1 MAITS
6 EIVKKL
12 RDKTGAG
19 MMDCRKALTENNGD
33 FDASIDWLRK
43 KGQKVAA
50 LRGDREAK
58 EGVVLAKTTSDNKT
72 GITLCVSSETD
83 FVSKNAEFIA
93 FAQSIMDAAIENNVK
108 SVDELNEVHI
118 NGAKIA
124 DLINDKLASIGEK
137 IGVSK
142 FERID
147 AEFVSS
153 YIHGANRMGVLVGLN
168 KALPEVGKD
177 IAMQIAAMNPI
188 AIDQEG
194 IDASVINREI
204 EIGKEQARQEGKPES
219 MLEQRHMDLAASIQ
233 KVTEDAVLRMGRMI
247 HRETGMKNLVL
258 AGGVALNCV
267 ANGKLLREGPFESI
281 WIQPAAGDAGG
292 ALGAAL
298 FVHHQL
304 LEGAF
309 LELDLVQNLTR
320 LGIRHLKR
328 FPGLS
333 A

>member
-1 MAITS
+1 MSTVTITAA
-6 EIVKKL
+6 EINKL
-12 RDKTGAG
+12 RQMTGAG

-58 EGVVLAKTTSDNKT
+58 EGVVLAKTTADNKT

-93 FAQSIMDAAIENNVK
+93 FAQSIMDAAIDSNVK
-108 SVDELNEVHI
+108 SADELSEVHI
-118 NGAKIA
+118 NGAKIS

-177 IAMQIAAMNPI
+177 IAMQIAAMNPVAVDSSSVSAEVI
-188 AIDQEG
+188 EREKAIIFDLIKNDPKMVGKPDEM
-194 IDASVINREI
+194 ISK
-204 EIGKEQARQEGKPES
+204 IGEGKLNAFFKES
-219 MLEQRHMDLAASIQ
+219 TLLAQAFVKDGGMSVGDYIKSKDNEL
-233 KVTEDAVLRMGRMI
+233 KVISFKR
-247 HRETGMKNLVL
+247 
-258 AGGVALNCV
+258 VAL
-267 ANGKLLREGPFESI
+267 G
-281 WIQPAAGDAGG
+281 
-292 ALGAAL
+292 
-298 FVHHQL
+298 
-304 LEGAF
+304 
-309 LELDLVQNLTR
+309 
-320 LGIRHLKR
+320 
-328 FPGLS
+328 
-333 A
+333 